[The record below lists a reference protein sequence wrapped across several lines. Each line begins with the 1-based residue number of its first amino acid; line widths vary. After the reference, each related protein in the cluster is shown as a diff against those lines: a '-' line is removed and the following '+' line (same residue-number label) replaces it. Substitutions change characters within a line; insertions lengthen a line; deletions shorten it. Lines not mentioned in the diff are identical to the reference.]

1 MPRNKLS
8 VREQKE
14 ADSRNSDVSN
24 EMNYIEKIHSIEQ
37 DQQDISEC
45 FQSVGIS
52 PLKVH
57 VQPLSGRVSLGKR
70 KLNTAKLNS
79 TIQKKVAG
87 VSNVTPEEINLE
99 TGTTKD
105 IDLLWIKQ
113 KTLTG

>member
-57 VQPLSGRVSLGKR
+57 
-70 KLNTAKLNS
+70 A
-79 TIQKKVAG
+79 
-87 VSNVTPEEINLE
+87 
-99 TGTTKD
+99 
-105 IDLLWIKQ
+105 
-113 KTLTG
+113 